1 MSSPRL
7 PHTEALVRRIVSL
20 PVSPEL
26 ELSDRDALIDILIE
40 WSRRRA

>member
-1 MSSPRL
+1 L

-26 ELSDRDALIDILIE
+26 EPSDRDALIDILIE
-40 WSRRRA
+40 WSRNRA